1 MSKYITEDER
11 EERGMTMGQI
21 KRNRRIWRSRGRRNN
36 IEERRVD
43 KRGEEVGEQKRR
55 KKNNNNKNN

>member
-55 KKNNNNKNN
+55 KKKQQQ